1 MAQISRPFQLALV
14 LVAVLALAWFAVLHA
29 HLSTSGSGS
38 SGSGSST
45 PGASSAPKTAK
56 AGEIARD
63 EGKATPVYH
72 GAAPGLQGLSRDIRR
87 AHETVGASE
96 AEAHKLEGTHAVSAA
111 PAHSTSTVAPAHS
124 KSTVAPARPSSAAR
138 HGSVPVQHPAT
149 ATHSGSAAGAAGSAG
164 HSGSGRHS
172 GSGGRPASRATTV
185 ESQLHAGKTVLL
197 LFWNPASSED
207 REVHGQVQAVGR
219 KLKAKVALDFAKAGE
234 VGSFGTVTRDVSVLQ
249 TPTLLI
255 INKKG
260 LATTITGLTDAFS
273 IEQAVREAGA

>member
-1 MAQISRPFQLALV
+1 MAQISRPFQLALA
-14 LVAVLALAWFAVLHA
+14 LVAVLALAWFAVLRA
-29 HLSTSGSGS
+29 HISTNGGGS

-45 PGASSAPKTAK
+45 PSASSAPKTAK
-56 AGEIARD
+56 AGEIQRN

-72 GAAPGLQGLSRDIRR
+72 GAAPGLQGLSRDVRR

-96 AEAHKLEGTHAVSAA
+96 AEAHKLEGARAVPVT
-111 PAHSTSTVAPAHS
+111 PAHSTSAA
-124 KSTVAPARPSSAAR
+124 APARPRSTAR
-138 HGSVPVQHPAT
+138 HGSVTVPVQHPAAVT
-149 ATHSGSAAGAAGSAG
+149 RSRSAAGS
-164 HSGSGRHS
+164 R
-172 GSGGRPASRATTV
+172 GRPASRATTV

-207 REVHGQVQAVGR
+207 REVHGQVQAAGR
-219 KLKAKVALDFAKAGE
+219 SLKAKVALDFAKAGE
-234 VGSFGTVTRDVSVLQ
+234 VGRFGTVTRDVSVLQ

>member
-14 LVAVLALAWFAVLHA
+14 LVAVLALAWFAVLRA
-29 HLSTSGSGS
+29 HISTSGGAS
-38 SGSGSST
+38 SGSASST
-45 PGASSAPKTAK
+45 PSASSAPKTVK
-56 AGEIARD
+56 AGEIQHD

-96 AEAHKLEGTHAVSAA
+96 AQAHKLEGTHAVTAA
-111 PAHSTSTVAPAHS
+111 PA
-124 KSTVAPARPSSAAR
+124 APARPSSAAA
-138 HGSVPVQHPAT
+138 PARP
-149 ATHSGSAAGAAGSAG
+149 SSA
-164 HSGSGRHS
+164 GRHS
-172 GSGGRPASRATTV
+172 SSGRPASRATTV
-185 ESQLHAGKTVLL
+185 EAQLHAGKTVLL

-207 REVHGQVQAVGR
+207 REVHGQVQAAGR
-219 KLKAKVALDFAKAGE
+219 SLKAKVALDFAKAGE